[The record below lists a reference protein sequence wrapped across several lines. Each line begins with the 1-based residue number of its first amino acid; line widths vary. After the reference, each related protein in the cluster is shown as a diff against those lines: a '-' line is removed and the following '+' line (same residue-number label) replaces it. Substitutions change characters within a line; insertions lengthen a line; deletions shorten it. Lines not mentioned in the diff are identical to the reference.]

1 MGYAFQQGF
10 RMKPSFSPLPGAR
23 ERRLQRLWDNP
34 LFAEEKRHISQQDV
48 ERARQQDL
56 EERER
61 FLEGFQALLQEAV
74 TLAPNEESDVILSL
88 KERLDQAYERCSS
101 LPGDLAEIRQALR
114 RLVAVI
120 MDSVRAHAADDP
132 QALAKLRDEDIAR
145 AAHYELQGFPLV
157 ADLLRQD
164 TVIQEDELVPTLL
177 SESRESLAAALQ
189 LFDADQ
195 VALLYQEGEALLQ
208 QCEQQGQTLPEAWAR
223 LREIEAQQAAA
234 VPRRQ
239 TLN

>member
-1 MGYAFQQGF
+1 MTL
-10 RMKPSFSPLPGAR
+10 RFSPLPGAH

-34 LFAEEKRHISQQDV
+34 LFPPQRRQIVQRDVDLAQQQD
-48 ERARQQDL
+48 A

-61 FLEGFQALLQEAV
+61 FLVEFQTLLQQAMNLSANV
-74 TLAPNEESDVILSL
+74 ESDVILTL

-101 LPGDLAEIRQALR
+101 LPGDLAEIKQALR

-120 MDSVRAHAADDP
+120 MNSVRAHATDDP

-145 AAHYELQGFPLV
+145 EVHYELQDYPLV
-157 ADLLRQD
+157 ADLLRED
-164 TVIQEDELVPTLL
+164 AVIKEDELVPTLL

-195 VALLYQEGEALLQ
+195 TGLISREANALLLQRQEE
-208 QCEQQGQTLPEAWAR
+208 GQALPEAWAR
-223 LREIEAQQAAA
+223 LREIESTLAAA
-234 VPRRQ
+234 SPLRQ

>member
-1 MGYAFQQGF
+1 MTL
-10 RMKPSFSPLPGAR
+10 SFSPLPGAR
-23 ERRLQRLWDNP
+23 ERRLQRLWENP
-34 LFAEEKRHISQQDV
+34 LFPEEQRRISQQEV
-48 ERARQQDL
+48 EHARRQDL

-61 FLEGFQALLQEAV
+61 FLVDFQSLLQEAV
-74 TLAPNEESDVILSL
+74 NLAPNVESDVILSL

-120 MDSVRAHAADDP
+120 MGSVRAHAADDP

-145 AAHYELQGFPLV
+145 EAHFELQGFPLV
-157 ADLLRQD
+157 ADLLRED
-164 TVIQEDELVPTLL
+164 AVIEEDELVPTLL

-195 VALLYQEGEALLQ
+195 ISLLFQEGSALLQ
-208 QCEQQGQTLPEAWAR
+208 QLQQQGQALPEAWAR
-223 LREIEAQQAAA
+223 LREIESQRAAT
-234 VPRRQ
+234 VPLRQ

>member
-1 MGYAFQQGF
+1 MTLT
-10 RMKPSFSPLPGAR
+10 FSPLPGAR
-23 ERRLQRLWDNP
+23 ERRLRRLWENP
-34 LFAEEKRHISQQDV
+34 LFPEKKRRIRRQEV
-48 ERARQQDL
+48 EHARRQDL

-61 FLEGFQALLQEAV
+61 FLIDFQSLLQEAV
-74 TLAPNEESDVILSL
+74 NLAPNVESDVILSL

-101 LPGDLAEIRQALR
+101 LPGDLTELRQALR

-120 MDSVRAHAADDP
+120 MGSVRAHAADDP

-145 AAHYELQGFPLV
+145 EAHFELQGFPLV
-157 ADLLRQD
+157 ADLLRED
-164 TVIQEDELVPTLL
+164 AVIEEDELVPTLL
-177 SESRESLAAALQ
+177 SEPRESLAAALQ

-195 VALLYQEGEALLQ
+195 ISLLFQEGSALLQ
-208 QCEQQGQTLPEAWAR
+208 QCQLQGQALPEAWAR

-234 VPRRQ
+234 VPLRQ

>member
-1 MGYAFQQGF
+1 
-10 RMKPSFSPLPGAR
+10 MKPSFSPLPGAR

-34 LFAEEKRHISQQDV
+34 LFAEGKRRVSQPEV

-61 FLEGFQALLQEAV
+61 FLVDFQALLQEAV
-74 TLAPNEESDVILSL
+74 NLAPNVESDVILSL

-101 LPGDLAEIRQALR
+101 LPGELAEIRQALR

-120 MDSVRAHAADDP
+120 MGSVRAHATDDP

-145 AAHYELQGFPLV
+145 EAHYELQGFPLV

-195 VALLYQEGEALLQ
+195 VALLFQEGQALLQ
-208 QCEQQGQTLPEAWAR
+208 QRLQQGQALPEAWAR